1 MKLKTY
7 TGEEIRALRR
17 KLGMNQSEFWKIFM
31 TTQSGGSRYESG
43 REIPAPTQ
51 MLLNLAFGTDKK
63 HGEIVSKLRA
73 VGKPPKKQRPKAA
86 EG

>member
-1 MKLKTY
+1 MPRGPDMKLKTY
-7 TGEEIRALRR
+7 TGEEIRELRR

-51 MLLNLAFGTDKK
+51 MLLNLAGSMPFPVEIDSTTNSVIGGTTPR
-63 HGEIVSKLRA
+63 S
-73 VGKPPKKQRPKAA
+73 
-86 EG
+86 